1 LTLSTSLNFI
11 QFSACYN
18 EIMSNCCLPP
28 WSVPVIILLVG
39 INLLPIGLAAENSAP
54 STRPQIG
61 VALSGGGARGFA
73 HIGVLEALEDL
84 NIPIDYIAG
93 TSMGSIIG
101 GLYASGLTT
110 QELRRAVEHEI
121 DWNRALNYTDDRDLL
136 SYREKQTQRRLFQL
150 ELGIDN
156 KGLTASAGFINGQEL
171 FMELKRLTRNIN
183 IDDFAKLPIPFK
195 TVATDLNTA
204 EPYLLAK
211 GDLALALRASMAV
224 PFAFAPVEID
234 GHLLADGG
242 IVNNIPVDIVR
253 KMGADIVIAI
263 DISAPLETIESTS
276 SFLTVTKQSLN
287 VSLIQNALRSLKKAD
302 IVITPEVKEF
312 GVTDFYKGPGL
323 MANGYEAIMEKV
335 ALLKTLAL
343 STEEYAQYTAAKR
356 AKIPDTPATIK
367 PDFIE
372 LTGNE
377 RTHPAL
383 LQGKLEGLKN
393 RELRFEDIK
402 HATKDLMT
410 LKEFEQVTYQVTPN
424 SQGKSDLVF
433 NITEK
438 PWGPDYFRLGLN
450 LSTSFDDKTD
460 FLVLLR
466 HEKLNVNRLGAEW
479 VNEVEFGTGFSLFS
493 EFYQPLDYQRHFFV
507 APYAKVEH
515 RFVDVFEQQQSVAEY
530 DLKGSQIGLD
540 LGINLGN
547 RAMFRSGIVYD
558 QANTS
563 LRLGK
568 IVAESTNGDT
578 QENSLT
584 FQFGYDS
591 LDARVFAKSGMRIDL
606 DGRIYYTGI
615 GSDFNYQKAK
625 LYTRQHFPV
634 HRRATLVSEL
644 TIATVFNS
652 DPPEYEGFSVG
663 GFDLLAGY
671 PNRNIGGN
679 HALLFRLGG
688 LFNPP
693 GIPKLGSIDARL
705 IGLLHVGNAWDD
717 YSDIRLADLHYGGL
731 AGVVWETQFGSILV
745 GVGYTDGGSLRYNL
759 SLGHFF

>member
-1 LTLSTSLNFI
+1 
-11 QFSACYN
+11 
-18 EIMSNCCLPP
+18 MSNCCLPH
-28 WSVPVIILLVG
+28 WSVPVIIFLVSV
-39 INLLPIGLAAENSAP
+39 NLLPISLAAEISAS

-136 SYREKQTQRRLFQL
+136 SYREKQTQRRFFQL

-156 KGLTASAGFINGQEL
+156 KGLTAPAGFINGQEL

-204 EPYLLAK
+204 EPYLLEK

-253 KMGADIVIAI
+253 KMGADIVLAI

-302 IVITPEVKEF
+302 IVIAPEVKEF
-312 GVTDFYKGPGL
+312 GVADFYKGPEL

-356 AKIPDTPATIK
+356 AKIPDTPATIT

-402 HATKDLMT
+402 HATKELMT
-410 LKEFEQVTYQVTPN
+410 LKEFEQVTYQVTHN
-424 SQGKSDLVF
+424 SEGKSGLVF

-479 VNEVEFGTGFSLFS
+479 VNEVEFGTGFSLLT

-530 DLKGSQIGLD
+530 DLKGSQLGLD

-591 LDARVFAKSGMRIDL
+591 LDARVFAKSGTRIDL

-644 TIATVFNS
+644 TIATVFDS
-652 DPPEYEGFSVG
+652 EPPEYEGFSVG

-671 PNRNIGGN
+671 PNRDIGGN

-717 YSDIRLADLHYGGL
+717 YSDIRVADLHYGGL
-731 AGVVWETQFGSILV
+731 AGVVWETQFGSVLV